1 MWSAKLAHPGE
12 EVWNHIRIL
21 TLLAVL
27 GEGLT
32 ACAHKDIDRQ
42 SQPAEIIS
50 ERCIDK
56 ESSAQSVAAIT
67 RYSHLYDD
75 PHVVTVFGIEGG
87 SIWFLKEDEPV
98 LALHVA
104 KSLGLSNR
112 EWIPVELYQNE
123 PDAKIHRHQRIRAR
137 LLRTITWG
145 LDGLAVLKL
154 EEPFEGAR
162 PLVIRAEP
170 LKPGEKII
178 TPAYPG
184 GLFELATGHFLGID
198 LALSTE
204 KKEASYAIEI
214 DGNRLALDSG
224 ASGAPVLDCTGRVV
238 AAVSAQVYVVS
249 ENGLEEATLRGQQT
263 NIAIPVTILSDFYAE
278 LPGSSAT
285 FVGRPVE

>member
-1 MWSAKLAHPGE
+1 M
-12 EVWNHIRIL
+12 WNHIRTL

-27 GEGLT
+27 AEGLA
-32 ACAHKDIDRQ
+32 ACAHEEADRQ
-42 SQPAEIIS
+42 SQAAEIIS
-50 ERCIDK
+50 EKCMDK

-67 RYSHLYDD
+67 RYSPLYDD

-112 EWIPVELYQNE
+112 EWTPVEIYQNE

-137 LLRTITWG
+137 VLRTIPWG

-154 EEPFEGAR
+154 EEPFQGAH
-162 PLVIRAEP
+162 PLMIRAEP
-170 LKPGEKII
+170 LEPGEKII

-184 GLFELATGHFLGID
+184 GFLELTTGNFLGID
-198 LALSTE
+198 LALSNE
-204 KKEASYAIEI
+204 RKEGSYAIEI

-238 AAVSAQVYVVS
+238 AAVSAQFYLVS
-249 ENGLEEATLRGQQT
+249 ENGLNEATRPGEET
-263 NIAIPVTILSDFYAE
+263 NVAIPATILSDSYAK
-278 LPGSSAT
+278 LPGGSAA
-285 FVGRPVE
+285 FLGRPME

>member
-1 MWSAKLAHPGE
+1 MW
-12 EVWNHIRIL
+12 NQIRIL

-32 ACAHKDIDRQ
+32 ACAHEEVDRQ

-50 ERCIDK
+50 EKCIDK

-67 RYSHLYDD
+67 RYSPLYDD

-104 KSLGLSNR
+104 RSLGLSNK
-112 EWIPVELYQNE
+112 EWTPVEIYQNE

-154 EEPFEGAR
+154 EEPFQGAR
-162 PLVIRAEP
+162 PLTIRAEP

-184 GLFELATGHFLGID
+184 GLLELTTGYFLGID
-198 LALSTE
+198 LALSSE
-204 KKEASYAIEI
+204 SKEASYAIEI

-238 AAVSAQVYVVS
+238 AAVSAQVYLVS
-249 ENGLEEATLRGQQT
+249 EHGLVEATLRGQQT
-263 NIAIPVTILSDFYAE
+263 NIAIPVTILSDSYAE
-278 LPGSSAT
+278 LPT
-285 FVGRPVE
+285 P

>member
-1 MWSAKLAHPGE
+1 
-12 EVWNHIRIL
+12 VWNHIRIL

-32 ACAHKDIDRQ
+32 ACAHKEVDRQ

-50 ERCIDK
+50 EKCIDK

-67 RYSHLYDD
+67 RYSPLYDD
-75 PHVVTVFGIEGG
+75 PHVVTVFGIQGG

-112 EWIPVELYQNE
+112 EWIPVEIYQNE
-123 PDAKIHRHQRIRAR
+123 RDAKIHRHQRIRAR

-154 EEPFEGAR
+154 EKPFQGAR

-178 TPAYPG
+178 SPAYPG
-184 GLFELATGHFLGID
+184 GFLELTTGYFLGID
-198 LALSTE
+198 LAPSNE
-204 KKEASYAIEI
+204 RKEGSYAIEI
-214 DGNRLALDSG
+214 DGNRLALDNG

-238 AAVSAQVYVVS
+238 AAVSAQFYLVS
-249 ENGLEEATLRGQQT
+249 ENGLDEATPRGQKT
-263 NIAIPVTILSDFYAE
+263 NEAIPVTILSDSYAE
-278 LPGSSAT
+278 L
-285 FVGRPVE
+285 RRQ

>member
-1 MWSAKLAHPGE
+1 M
-12 EVWNHIRIL
+12 WNHIGTL
-21 TLLAVL
+21 TLLAAL
-27 GEGLT
+27 AEGLA
-32 ACAHKDIDRQ
+32 ACAHEEVDRQ
-42 SQPAEIIS
+42 SQAAEILS
-50 ERCIDK
+50 EKCMDK

-75 PHVVTVFGIEGG
+75 PYVVAVFGIEGG

-112 EWIPVELYQNE
+112 AWIPVEIYQNE
-123 PDAKIHRHQRIRAR
+123 LDGKIHQHQRIRAR

-184 GLFELATGHFLGID
+184 GLLELTTGHFLGID
-198 LALSTE
+198 LALSNE
-204 KKEASYAIEI
+204 RKEASYAIEI

>member
-1 MWSAKLAHPGE
+1 MWNQIH
-12 EVWNHIRIL
+12 IL

-32 ACAHKDIDRQ
+32 ACAHKEVDRQ
-42 SQPAEIIS
+42 SQRAEFIS
-50 ERCIDK
+50 EKCIDK

-75 PHVVTVFGIEGG
+75 PQVVTVFGIQGG
-87 SIWFLKEDEPV
+87 SIWFLRDDEPV

-112 EWIPVELYQNE
+112 EWTPVEIYQNE

-154 EEPFEGAR
+154 EEPFRGAR

-184 GLFELATGHFLGID
+184 GLLELTTGYFLGID
-198 LALSTE
+198 LALSSE
-204 KKEASYAIEI
+204 SKEASYAIEI

-224 ASGAPVLDCTGRVV
+224 ASGAPVLDCAGRVV
-238 AAVSAQVYVVS
+238 AAVSAQVYLVS
-249 ENGLEEATLRGQQT
+249 EDGLVEATLRGQQT
-263 NIAIPVTILSDFYAE
+263 NIAIPVTILSDSYAK
-278 LPGSSAT
+278 LPSSSAALI
-285 FVGRPVE
+285 GRPVE

>member
-1 MWSAKLAHPGE
+1 MWNQICILA
-12 EVWNHIRIL
+12 
-21 TLLAVL
+21 LLAVL
-27 GEGLT
+27 AEGL
-32 ACAHKDIDRQ
+32 AGCAHEDVDRQ
-42 SQPAEIIS
+42 SQAAVS
-50 ERCIDK
+50 EKCIDK

-67 RYSHLYDD
+67 RYSPLYDD
-75 PHVVTVFGIEGG
+75 PQVVTVFGIEGG

-104 KSLGLSNR
+104 RSLGLSNK
-112 EWIPVELYQNE
+112 EWTPVEIYQNE

-154 EEPFEGAR
+154 EEPFQGAR
-162 PLVIRAEP
+162 PLTIRAEP

-184 GLFELATGHFLGID
+184 GLLELTTGYFLGID
-198 LALSTE
+198 LALSSE
-204 KKEASYAIEI
+204 SKEASYAIEI

-238 AAVSAQVYVVS
+238 AAVSAQAYLVS
-249 ENGLEEATLRGQQT
+249 ENGLVEATLRGQQT
-263 NIAIPVTILSDFYAE
+263 NIAIPVTILSDAYAE
-278 LPGSSAT
+278 LP
-285 FVGRPVE
+285 RP